1 MPEAGQL
8 IPEVDDEDIDEVC
21 SLMGLDFLD
30 APRRAFLKRASTV
43 DVSACPGSGKTTL
56 VVAKLAI
63 LAKKWV
69 YRTRGICVLS
79 HTNVAREQIE
89 CRLGNT
95 VVGQRLLSYPHFV
108 DTIHGFVNRFLSL
121 PWLKSNGYSSP
132 TIDNHVTTAYRRRV
146 VGNSGYWSVHSFLK
160 RKKLGFDK
168 LRICNRNLE
177 FDVSGRPYP
186 ARPSSKTFKI
196 ARRAVEV
203 TAQASYFCH
212 EEMFV
217 WAEALLDD
225 HQDLPKWMAHRFPLV
240 ILDEM
245 QDTSQRQETFLDRI
259 FPRKSSDLV
268 VQRVGDPNQ
277 AIFDFHKQSS
287 DNSSS
292 FPDPDES
299 KFLTIPNSFRF
310 GPEIAALASPLAVEP
325 VGVAGLRGIGPR
337 GDGAPVE
344 PCGHTIF
351 VFPDD
356 NTDGVLDAYG
366 RHALRVLGPELAI
379 SGPVSAVA
387 HIHQPD
393 PKVQPGHRSY
403 PKSLTHYFD
412 GYSAEVA
419 AKNPHPRML
428 VQYIQVAQGLV
439 DSGRILS
446 PGVEKLAAGILE
458 LARRIGDLGDLK
470 RKARTHRTLLA
481 GLDDK
486 PSARRAYTNL
496 LNLYLIDKECPV
508 EADWLSHCDRFR
520 DIAASIC
527 DGEIDIRNARR
538 FLSWPDAGVSL
549 TVNDGSIPTSSKL
562 NTYHVTD
569 GVHNV
574 DIQLGTV
581 HSVKGQ
587 THAAT
592 LLLSTNWYNCH
603 SAQRVMPWLCGK
615 RINGGG
621 AGVRDTQRLLSAY
634 VAMTRPSHL
643 LCLAVPRLALGG
655 EAKFDEHIV
664 NLQSRGWL
672 VAEIVNG
679 NAQWRP

>member
-1 MPEAGQL
+1 MSEADQL
-8 IPEVDDEDIDEVC
+8 IPEINDEDIDEVC

-30 APRRAFLKRASTV
+30 APRRAFLKSTSTV

-63 LAKKWV
+63 LAKKWA
-69 YRTRGICVLS
+69 YRSRGICVLS

-108 DTIHGFVNRFLSL
+108 DTIHGFANRFLSL
-121 PWLKSNGYSSP
+121 PWLKSNGYPSP
-132 TIDNHVTTAYRRRV
+132 TIDNDVTTAYRRKV
-146 VGNSGYWSVHSFLK
+146 VGNNDYRSVHSFLK
-160 RKKLGFDK
+160 WKHLGFDK
-168 LRICNRNLE
+168 LRICSRNLE
-177 FDVSGRPYP
+177 FNVSGRPYP
-186 ARPSSKTFKI
+186 AKPSSRTFEI

-203 TAQASYFCH
+203 TAQAGYFCH

-217 WAEALLDD
+217 WAQALLDD
-225 HQDLPKWMAHRFPLV
+225 HPALPKWMAHRFPLI

-245 QDTSQRQETFLDRI
+245 QDTSERQVTFLDRI
-259 FPRKSSDLV
+259 FPRKSSGLV

-277 AIFDFHKQSS
+277 AIFDFSLQSG
-287 DNSSS
+287 DNGSS
-292 FPDPDES
+292 FPDLDES
-299 KFLTIPNSFRF
+299 TSLTIPNSFRF

-325 VGVAGLRGIGPR
+325 VGVGGLCGIGPR
-337 GDGAPVE
+337 GGRAAVE

-351 VFPDD
+351 VFQDD

-366 RHALRVLGPELAI
+366 RHALRVLGPDLAT
-379 SGPVSAVA
+379 SGPVAAVA

-393 PKVQPGHRSY
+393 SQVLPGHRHY
-403 PKSLTHYFD
+403 PKSLTHYWD

-419 AKNPHPRML
+419 PKNPHPRTL

-439 DSGRILS
+439 ASGRVLS

-470 RKARTHRTLLA
+470 RKARTHRTLLT

-496 LNLYLIDKECPV
+496 LNLYLIDKVCPV
-508 EADWLSHCDRFR
+508 EADWLSHCDRFG
-520 DIAASIC
+520 DIAASLC
-527 DGEIDIRNARR
+527 DGEIEIRNADR
-538 FLSWPDAGVSL
+538 FLSWPDADVSL
-549 TVNDGSIPTSSKL
+549 TVNDGSTPTGSGL
-562 NTYHVTD
+562 NTYRVTD
-569 GVHNV
+569 GAHKV

-592 LLLSTNWYNCH
+592 LLLSTNWQGGH
-603 SAQRVMPWLCGK
+603 SSQRIMPWLCGK
-615 RINGGG
+615 RINGTC
-621 AGVRDTQRLLSAY
+621 AGVQDTQRLRNSY
-634 VAMTRPSHL
+634 VAMTRPRHL

-655 EAKFDEHIV
+655 ETKFDEHIV

-672 VAEIVNG
+672 VAEIVDG
-679 NAQWRP
+679 NAQWSP